1 MENHSPQ
8 TSTRLQA
15 VHVCEKCETRF
26 RPDEV
31 NEDVNITGVI
41 ECKVCSHIG
50 PLRILILPRE
60 QYLMD
65 KT

>member
-1 MENHSPQ
+1 MENHAPQ

-31 NEDVNITGVI
+31 NEDVNVTGVI

-50 PLRILILPRE
+50 PLRILILP
-60 QYLMD
+60 QNNS
-65 KT
+65 

>member
-1 MENHSPQ
+1 MEDHSPE
-8 TSTRLQA
+8 TSKRLEA

-41 ECKVCSHIG
+41 ECKVCLHIG
-50 PLRILILPRE
+50 PLRILILPQE
-60 QYLMD
+60 
-65 KT
+65 K

>member
-1 MENHSPQ
+1 MESRETKQ
-8 TSTRLQA
+8 VGKLEA

-41 ECKVCSHIG
+41 ECKVCLHIG
-50 PLRILILPRE
+50 PLRIRILPQE
-60 QYLMD
+60 E
-65 KT
+65 

>member
-1 MENHSPQ
+1 MENHQ
-8 TSTRLQA
+8 TQAAKKLEA

-50 PLRILILPRE
+50 PLRILILPQE
-60 QYLMD
+60 QELMD
-65 KT
+65 KP